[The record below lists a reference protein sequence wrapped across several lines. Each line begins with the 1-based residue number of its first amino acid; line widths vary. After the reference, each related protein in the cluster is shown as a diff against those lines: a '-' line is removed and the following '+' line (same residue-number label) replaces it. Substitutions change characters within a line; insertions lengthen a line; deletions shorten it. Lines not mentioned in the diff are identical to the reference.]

1 MKDHVVRVAGRIDGL
16 ALRQRV
22 LIFLSIACV
31 LIFVVETAFT
41 GPLRAKQR
49 RLIAEMAQQQKELST
64 LQTDLQRLVQ
74 GSAVDPDTANRRR
87 ETALREELRQL
98 NARILEEER
107 RFTPPDRMRRVLEE
121 LLEKNRGLTL
131 VDLKTLPAVPIA
143 GQRAGAAGGGMY
155 RHAMEITVSG
165 TYGELYEYLRA
176 LERLPNQLYWG
187 RAELVVDTHPK
198 LTLKLTVHT
207 LSFDRAWLIV

>member
-1 MKDHVVRVAGRIDGL
+1 MKNLIARIAGSIDAL
-16 ALRQRV
+16 VLRQRV
-22 LIFLSIACV
+22 LLFFAIAGV
-31 LIFVVETAFT
+31 LVFAAEAAFT

-49 RLIAEMAQQQKELST
+49 RLMADVAQQQQALGT
-64 LQTDLQRLVQ
+64 LQAELQRLVQ
-74 GSAVDPDTANRRR
+74 GNAVDPDAGNRRR
-87 ETALREELRQL
+87 EAALRDELRQL
-98 NARILEEER
+98 HARILEEER

-143 GQRAGAAGGGMY
+143 GQRSGTAGSGMY
-155 RHAMEITVSG
+155 RHGMELTVRG
-165 TYGELYEYLRA
+165 TYGELYEYLRT
-176 LERLPNQLYWG
+176 LEKLPNQLYWG
-187 RAELVVDTHPK
+187 RAELAVDAHPL

>member
-1 MKDHVVRVAGRIDGL
+1 MKHLLMRTGERIDGL
-16 ALRQRV
+16 VLRQRILLFV
-22 LIFLSIACV
+22 AAACA
-31 LIFVVETAFT
+31 LTFVAEAAFT
-41 GPLRAKQR
+41 GPLRAKQK

-74 GSAVDPDTANRRR
+74 GSAVDPDAANRRR

-98 NARILEEER
+98 NSRILEEER

-121 LLEKNRGLTL
+121 LLEKNRGLSL

-143 GQRAGAAGGGMY
+143 GQRPGAAGGMY

-165 TYGELYEYLRA
+165 SYGELYEYLRA
-176 LERLPNQLYWG
+176 LESLPNQLYWG
-187 RAELVVDTHPK
+187 RAEVAVDAHPK

>member
-1 MKDHVVRVAGRIDGL
+1 VKDQIVRMAERIDGL
-16 ALRQRV
+16 VLRQRM
-22 LIFLSIACV
+22 LLFMAIACV
-31 LIFVVETAFT
+31 LIFVAETAFT
-41 GPLRAKQR
+41 GPLRAKQK
-49 RLIAEMAQQQKELST
+49 RLVAEMAQQQKELST

-74 GSAVDPDTANRRR
+74 GSAVDPDAANRRR
-87 ETALREELRQL
+87 ETALRDEVRQL
-98 NARILEEER
+98 NSRILEEER

-121 LLEKNRGLTL
+121 LLEKNRGLSL

-143 GQRAGAAGGGMY
+143 GQRTGTASGGMY
-155 RHAMEITVSG
+155 RHGMELTVSG

-176 LERLPNQLYWG
+176 LEKLPNQLYWG
-187 RAELVVDTHPK
+187 RAELAVVSHPK